1 MTYILLMTVL
11 GSIMVTVGLLG
22 LYFNITYRLNKIE
35 HDMKDHRKNIR
46 KNHQDIKVLK
56 ERTAQESDRI
66 VIEHAWQEADGIRYP
81 SQEV

>member
-1 MTYILLMTVL
+1 MTYLLLLTVL

-46 KNHQDIKVLK
+46 KNHQDIKILK
-56 ERTAQESDRI
+56 ERAAQESDRI
-66 VIEHAWQEADGIRYP
+66 VISHEWQEADGIRYP